1 MKTVTYLLSTY
12 CVPAFCYWQSPRESS
27 GKIRWNPGDKVFLF
41 LLCTVWFHLPVRGCV
56 VGLEVPCR
64 IRGPSTGAMSDTSL
78 LRVTCCSAAQDT
90 SIQDGGF
97 WPCAERLL
105 CPAMQYGAS
114 PALLRQTREKSPSCL
129 TAETP
134 ESSSAH
140 GMSRRTCF
148 LEIQLRS
155 LYSLMKE

>member
-12 CVPAFCYWQSPRESS
+12 CVPAFCYWQSPWESS
-27 GKIRWNPGDKVFLF
+27 GKIRWNPGDKVLLF
-41 LLCTVWFHLPVRGCV
+41 LLCTVWFHLPIGGCV
-56 VGLEVPCR
+56 VGLEVPAQVPCLTPHF
-64 IRGPSTGAMSDTSL
+64 RGSPAVAL
-78 LRVTCCSAAQDT
+78 PRT

-114 PALLRQTREKSPSCL
+114 PALPQETREKSPSCL

-134 ESSSAH
+134 EISSVH
-140 GMSRRTCF
+140 GLPRRTCF

-155 LYSLMKE
+155 LCSLMKE

>member
-12 CVPAFCYWQSPRESS
+12 CVPAFCYWQSPLESS
-27 GKIRWNPGDKVFLF
+27 GKRRWNPGDKVFLF
-41 LLCTVWFHLPVRGCV
+41 LLCTVLPSLASQGCV
-56 VGLEVPCR
+56 VGLG
-64 IRGPSTGAMSDTSL
+64 GPMGLEAGSQHRCHVSDTSL

-105 CPAMQYGAS
+105 CPAMQYGQ
-114 PALLRQTREKSPSCL
+114 PALLRQTRRKALLPHCRDPRKQLHSWPVQENVFS
-129 TAETP
+129 
-134 ESSSAH
+134 
-140 GMSRRTCF
+140 
-148 LEIQLRS
+148 EIQLRS